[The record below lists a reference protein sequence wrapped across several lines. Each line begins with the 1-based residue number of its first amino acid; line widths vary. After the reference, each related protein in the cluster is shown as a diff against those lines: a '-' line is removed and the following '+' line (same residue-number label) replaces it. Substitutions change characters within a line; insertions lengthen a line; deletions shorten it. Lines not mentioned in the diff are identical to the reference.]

1 MTWMALFDRQPSLGI
16 GEPGALAVDPN
27 NSDTIYV
34 GTTPHFACCLLYLR
48 YFSLI
53 GTRQYPDDIIVTS
66 NHDTLM
72 LNPNDALSILTK
84 GKFSPIK
91 SGEHQLTL
99 RNFNELSRLPLSPG
113 SEIDIEGFITHVSHI
128 RGRDA
133 DIHFN
138 LSSDANDEKNFVV
151 CEIQNADNDAHGMPL
166 KNAFDNQEK
175 VMARGVLR
183 LFLEHIHEIATQ
195 PTLPHIFELHPVRK
209 VVIGGN
215 NGLPDITMDCPDKEG
230 FRSNES
236 VHQIEL
242 QDDGTITKDGQ
253 KLRDNIQVRY
263 DGTNLTFFNPPPF
276 NVNYAYTRAYFSK
289 TQDGEFPD
297 GKPYSFELK
306 KSPAADSIGIESVAL
321 PDTPAYNILKEFHNN
336 PPDEALTVAILR
348 SLNMQALMKS
358 NYKIMFCPVYRI
370 ERNAQG

>member
-1 MTWMALFDRQPSLGI
+1 MG
-16 GEPGALAVDPN
+16 
-27 NSDTIYV
+27 
-34 GTTPHFACCLLYLR
+34 
-48 YFSLI
+48 
-53 GTRQYPDDIIVTS
+53 YPADIIVTS
-66 NHDTLM
+66 NHYTLM

-151 CEIQNADNDAHGMPL
+151 CEIQNADNDAHGVPL
-166 KNAFDNQEK
+166 KNAFDNHEK

-215 NGLPDITMDCPDKEG
+215 NELPDITMDCPDKDN

-253 KLRDNIQVRY
+253 KLRDNIQVQY
-263 DGTNLTFFNPPPF
+263 NGTNLTFFNPPPF

-336 PPDEALTVAILR
+336 PPDEALTVAVLR